1 MELHNYR
8 YNFKDQFTQGLLHI
22 NKKFECYTLEDEI
35 REVKVWGE
43 TAIPAGRYQIK
54 LRTEG
59 RFHENYKVKFS
70 DFHVG
75 MLHVTGVP
83 NFEYIL
89 IHIGN
94 TEKDTAGCLLV
105 GNDVEASTLEESTK
119 AYEKMYR
126 QVIVP
131 LLKGEEVWI
140 TYSNLVA

>member
-22 NKKFECYTLEDEI
+22 NKNFECYTLEDEI

-59 RFHENYKVKFS
+59 KMHEQYKVKFPA
-70 DFHVG
+70 FHVG
-75 MLHVTGVP
+75 MLHITGVP

-94 TEKDTAGCLLV
+94 TDKDTAGCLLV
-105 GNDVEASTLEESTK
+105 GNDVEASALEESTK

-140 TYSNLVA
+140 TYTNLAA